1 MTLDHT
7 FFIPSDMENVK
18 NTKEFIRKYIDFK
31 RLINT
36 PFIEKGNNGMTHRF
50 FLRRDITNEDLDV
63 FVKTLVVR
71 RLCKHLKILENETIH
86 FTEFCKL
93 LNKSVLDNHIVDMRH
108 DVQFKNYFIKLK
120 IMSHNVQ
127 FNKILNYN
135 IL

>member
-1 MTLDHT
+1 MTLNHT

-18 NTKEFIRKYIDFK
+18 TIKEFIRKYIDFK

-63 FVKTLVVR
+63 LVKTLVIR
-71 RLCKHLKILENETIH
+71 RICKHLKILENQTIH
-86 FTEFCKL
+86 LTDFCRL

-108 DVQFKNYFIKLK
+108 DVQFKNGK
-120 IMSHNVQ
+120 IVKINVYSRAKEVDSKE
-127 FNKILNYN
+127 FSY
-135 IL
+135 

>member
-7 FFIPSDMENVK
+7 FFIPSDMENV
-18 NTKEFIRKYIDFK
+18 TIKEFIRKYIDFK

-36 PFIEKGNNGMTHRF
+36 PFIRKRKDGMTHRF
-50 FLRRDITNEDLDV
+50 FLRQDITNEELDV
-63 FVKTLVVR
+63 FIKTLAVR
-71 RLCKHLKILENETIH
+71 RLCKHLKISENQTIH
-86 FTEFCKL
+86 FTDFCRL
-93 LNKSVLDNHIVDMRH
+93 LNKSVLDNHILDMRH
-108 DVQFKNYFIKLK
+108 DVQFKNFFIKLK